1 MTKGAPG
8 EFVLSGVRSHKASTS
23 RCEAFKIA
31 CSPPS
36 SSTTEV
42 QLQENLE
49 ELDQSDHSKRLV
61 DTFQWNIWT
70 SFQAFSPTGFYFY
83 WICRVHATEM
93 VVPMWTKRAD
103 SNGVLWSL
111 RNQMDE
117 GFQTDSVESQKHS
130 SCPESQAIQRTRC
143 RFHRVPYPRCR
154 YFVGI
159 VLWCIICFCT
169 FADRTTDAPE
179 QIHPFSVASTCK
191 PSREDRSQDP
201 EAHCSFDTARDFMAS
216 ICKPYAQQDDSC
228 TPKMHHV
235 SCQGSARI
243 ASSTTR
249 TSRSAHQAARDA
261 DACNRSPACDQE
273 RGKSASSFCR
283 TGSACFAGTPIGRNC
298 HTAHIC
304 RRCSSTGADGSCQCR
319 YDRHATDIADIFRR
333 ASKSDRATQ
342 CRSNG
347 FRLRS
352 FVSGRCPE
360 SIVAIAFTTR
370 HVQHAHE
377 CAARRMGL
385 ASTCAT
391 SSKCPEPSISGRQP
405 SSNDSDSSCRHQ
417 HPATRDH
424 ASQHGQ
430 NRSTVA
436 IYAVGS
442 SHTESSQRSCCS
454 ITSPAN
460 SPRWGWRQCT
470 DCCTPGEA
478 EEICRTATTMSTAD
492 DRSIT
497 TGKTQRRGCQ
507 ECIHTSQ
514 SNPYWPCV
522 AQRFSFHSQ
531 FTRSDKVCEV
541 CTSAIFVV
549 ARSQQTSQS
558 AQSEHWS
565 RARSSHGRIDSRDHP
580 HLAIIQPICDAS
592 ANRDSVRR
600 VEWPRCSA
608 GAGLA
613 SCQGLTGPTT
623 PYAADSRTQ
632 FISPSVH
639 DSGDFDSPCKS
650 PVVISLD
657 QLLPF
662 TTQER
667 SLSQVSE
674 LFSQLQQPWPED
686 SMIRDLGF
694 LNELPDLDP
703 AIRHM
708 LSQLPTWDAAYLPK
722 TDAIHIYVDGSSFEN
737 RQTKQYTCAAWAC
750 IIIAECSMLDNARY
764 MFFAAMSHTMS
775 RACMNSSEFCGVGE
789 ISNDPTSTEAAGM
802 IVAMSWVA
810 QSPFRCC
817 HTIHYDNCTVGRYA
831 EGKNQWNADW
841 EHVHLKQN
849 IHGLRHCLCTAQIP
863 VAYSHVKA
871 HEGNPCNEAVDS
883 LAKATAKQILLP
895 SRLPAVLSAV
905 LLNRYFP
912 LSWMTLANPA
922 TVPTPA
928 AMSGTF
934 RAEGPFSGQQVDDTW
949 WHPKEC
955 PTEASVQVS
964 ISVATANVLTL
975 ESGSKTN
982 QNAGLLQTGR
992 IATLQVQ
999 FAHAGHHVIGLQ
1011 ECRTQ
1016 SQVTRHSASHLV
1028 YQSGASSNG
1037 QHGCE
1042 LWLDRV
1048 QPYAWD
1054 ARQQFC
1060 FQPDHVHIASFDDRH
1075 LFAIIRAP
1083 HMHIRILVL
1092 HAPHQNAHD
1101 HEFHSWWDRIHELV
1115 IRTSSSLPLIVLG
1128 DMNAKLGSS
1137 VSDSVGP
1144 FHAELENQT
1153 GHCLHAFMMEHDLFA
1168 PSTFAEFHEGPSH
1181 TWTAPEGSKHRLDF
1195 VLLPNK
1201 WKSHQIRSF
1210 VQYEV
1215 DLCTV
1220 RDDHDVAAVEIQ
1232 MEAAISLRHHT
1243 RKHRIDTRLCQD
1255 PSARRKFL
1263 DFLAQPPQ
1271 IDWSV
1276 GGLHAEILTRWLQQ
1290 GTQCFQPVKPLP
1302 RQRYMSDKT
1311 WQIAQVRKKLR
1322 ALAQQ
1327 AEQHDQLML
1336 LRHVFDAWSQANRI
1350 EIDLNLTPATQHV
1363 CRRLQ
1368 HQLRC
1373 SLAMFMHFRYL
1384 LHSHARHSS
1393 KSDRIMCA
1401 QHTVD
1406 SFLKSAQGH
1415 NSRELYRCL
1424 KPLLGQTHRKVST
1437 CFRPV
1442 PAVRLLDNS
1451 LATSHEEAAS
1461 RWQQHFAAPEQGIAV
1476 TFDQMRELAVL
1487 QNPIY
1492 HPDEAPFDL
1501 SCVPTLEAIET
1512 QIHKSRRGKCPG
1524 IDGLPSEVYQIHP
1537 DQMARILWPLM
1548 SKCSLRCCE
1557 PLRWRGGSIFALPK
1571 VLNPG
1576 ASAEQYRSILLADF
1590 SSKLCHGMLRKRL
1603 LPALNNYKLNM
1614 QAGGIPGVG
1623 TDMLQLYVQSFVQLA
1638 CTAKHSCAL
1647 IFVDIRQAFYQACRP
1662 LLIGRHVTE
1671 EMLAA
1676 LFSRQGWSPESFQS
1690 FRDRMHEEPALLQAR
1705 VTAHERAQ
1713 VTAMLTGTW
1722 FHLRDQPATLTNT
1735 ASGTRP
1741 GDSMADILYAFMMA
1755 RFLASVR
1762 EEFIQ
1767 QGLHSEFPINWIPHG
1782 SLAPGDI
1789 PDQHIVQ
1796 ASWVDDFVL
1805 LLRAE
1810 DPVILLAKVKTA
1822 MGIVQGV
1829 AASYALQLNYNRD
1842 KTSALMNLRG
1852 HQARRLW
1859 TQILE
1864 SDPANPYLEFTSAS
1878 LTKPGRLA
1886 VVPGYVYLGQLQDG
1900 KGHPA
1905 SEVHR
1910 RFLETQASSRLLKRN
1925 VFRSPRMPTKTKLM
1939 LFKSLVL
1946 SKVTFGAS
1954 AWQHMHIHT
1963 AQKWSRQLINLY
1975 SSASPSIKH
1984 GPGVMNIDII
1994 ADCRLPPPMLLL
2006 AQQRF
2011 SLFDRLIQSEML
2023 ELYAVLQAQQVETS
2037 WFQLI
2042 LHDLHRL
2049 AEQYPAH
2056 PVLADDVLCDIH
2068 ALAQHVHHNPRAL
2081 TKVGKWAVKHFQ
2093 KYLSLWKSFREFQ
2106 QQFQETAS
2114 RFGITWS
2121 VSALPANLSI
2131 EFECNSCQARFAT
2144 FQALCTHE
2152 FKRHASVNI
2161 AQRYAWRNQCRA
2173 CLKVYASR
2181 TQLLHHLKYF
2191 RTGCLLKLVTNVE
2204 PINDESLQ
2212 ELLQQQR
2219 DDHKATKGRSRAK
2232 QHKIPMVQATGPLRP
2247 WPWQRSLQLAL
2258 DDTRSRPSMSPD
2270 TCNAWI
2276 TRVLEA
2282 TQSGGVAEVYALLCE
2297 QPYHGSFAMQI
2308 LQAFDG
2314 ADCTSMEDKVSAHLD
2329 LQDAIHL
2336 WQDDHFVC
2344 PSKHTSP
2351 CLRSLL
2357 MPP

>member
-1 MTKGAPG
+1 
-8 EFVLSGVRSHKASTS
+8 
-23 RCEAFKIA
+23 
-31 CSPPS
+31 
-36 SSTTEV
+36 
-42 QLQENLE
+42 
-49 ELDQSDHSKRLV
+49 
-61 DTFQWNIWT
+61 
-70 SFQAFSPTGFYFY
+70 
-83 WICRVHATEM
+83 
-93 VVPMWTKRAD
+93 
-103 SNGVLWSL
+103 
-111 RNQMDE
+111 
-117 GFQTDSVESQKHS
+117 
-130 SCPESQAIQRTRC
+130 
-143 RFHRVPYPRCR
+143 
-154 YFVGI
+154 
-159 VLWCIICFCT
+159 
-169 FADRTTDAPE
+169 
-179 QIHPFSVASTCK
+179 
-191 PSREDRSQDP
+191 
-201 EAHCSFDTARDFMAS
+201 
-216 ICKPYAQQDDSC
+216 
-228 TPKMHHV
+228 
-235 SCQGSARI
+235 
-243 ASSTTR
+243 
-249 TSRSAHQAARDA
+249 
-261 DACNRSPACDQE
+261 
-273 RGKSASSFCR
+273 
-283 TGSACFAGTPIGRNC
+283 
-298 HTAHIC
+298 
-304 RRCSSTGADGSCQCR
+304 
-319 YDRHATDIADIFRR
+319 
-333 ASKSDRATQ
+333 
-342 CRSNG
+342 
-347 FRLRS
+347 
-352 FVSGRCPE
+352 
-360 SIVAIAFTTR
+360 
-370 HVQHAHE
+370 
-377 CAARRMGL
+377 
-385 ASTCAT
+385 
-391 SSKCPEPSISGRQP
+391 
-405 SSNDSDSSCRHQ
+405 
-417 HPATRDH
+417 
-424 ASQHGQ
+424 
-430 NRSTVA
+430 
-436 IYAVGS
+436 
-442 SHTESSQRSCCS
+442 
-454 ITSPAN
+454 
-460 SPRWGWRQCT
+460 
-470 DCCTPGEA
+470 
-478 EEICRTATTMSTAD
+478 
-492 DRSIT
+492 
-497 TGKTQRRGCQ
+497 
-507 ECIHTSQ
+507 
-514 SNPYWPCV
+514 
-522 AQRFSFHSQ
+522 
-531 FTRSDKVCEV
+531 
-541 CTSAIFVV
+541 
-549 ARSQQTSQS
+549 
-558 AQSEHWS
+558 
-565 RARSSHGRIDSRDHP
+565 
-580 HLAIIQPICDAS
+580 
-592 ANRDSVRR
+592 
-600 VEWPRCSA
+600 
-608 GAGLA
+608 
-613 SCQGLTGPTT
+613 
-623 PYAADSRTQ
+623 
-632 FISPSVH
+632 
-639 DSGDFDSPCKS
+639 
-650 PVVISLD
+650 
-657 QLLPF
+657 
-662 TTQER
+662 
-667 SLSQVSE
+667 
-674 LFSQLQQPWPED
+674 
-686 SMIRDLGF
+686 
-694 LNELPDLDP
+694 
-703 AIRHM
+703 
-708 LSQLPTWDAAYLPK
+708 
-722 TDAIHIYVDGSSFEN
+722 
-737 RQTKQYTCAAWAC
+737 
-750 IIIAECSMLDNARY
+750 
-764 MFFAAMSHTMS
+764 
-775 RACMNSSEFCGVGE
+775 
-789 ISNDPTSTEAAGM
+789 
-802 IVAMSWVA
+802 
-810 QSPFRCC
+810 
-817 HTIHYDNCTVGRYA
+817 
-831 EGKNQWNADW
+831 
-841 EHVHLKQN
+841 
-849 IHGLRHCLCTAQIP
+849 
-863 VAYSHVKA
+863 
-871 HEGNPCNEAVDS
+871 
-883 LAKATAKQILLP
+883 
-895 SRLPAVLSAV
+895 
-905 LLNRYFP
+905 
-912 LSWMTLANPA
+912 
-922 TVPTPA
+922 
-928 AMSGTF
+928 
-934 RAEGPFSGQQVDDTW
+934 
-949 WHPKEC
+949 
-955 PTEASVQVS
+955 
-964 ISVATANVLTL
+964 
-975 ESGSKTN
+975 
-982 QNAGLLQTGR
+982 
-992 IATLQVQ
+992 
-999 FAHAGHHVIGLQ
+999 
-1011 ECRTQ
+1011 
-1016 SQVTRHSASHLV
+1016 
-1028 YQSGASSNG
+1028 
-1037 QHGCE
+1037 
-1042 LWLDRV
+1042 
-1048 QPYAWD
+1048 
-1054 ARQQFC
+1054 
-1060 FQPDHVHIASFDDRH
+1060 
-1075 LFAIIRAP
+1075 
-1083 HMHIRILVL
+1083 
-1092 HAPHQNAHD
+1092 
-1101 HEFHSWWDRIHELV
+1101 
-1115 IRTSSSLPLIVLG
+1115 
-1128 DMNAKLGSS
+1128 
-1137 VSDSVGP
+1137 
-1144 FHAELENQT
+1144 
-1153 GHCLHAFMMEHDLFA
+1153 
-1168 PSTFAEFHEGPSH
+1168 
-1181 TWTAPEGSKHRLDF
+1181 
-1195 VLLPNK
+1195 
-1201 WKSHQIRSF
+1201 
-1210 VQYEV
+1210 
-1215 DLCTV
+1215 
-1220 RDDHDVAAVEIQ
+1220 

-1276 GGLHAEILTRWLQQ
+1276 GVGLHAEILTQWLQQ

-1311 WQIAQVRKKLR
+1311 WQLVQVRKKLR

-1373 SLAMFMHFRYL
+1373 SLAVFMHFRYL

-1406 SFLKSAQGH
+1406 SFLESAQGH

-1461 RWQQHFAAPEQGIAV
+1461 RWQQYFAAPEQGIAV

-1492 HPDEAPFDL
+1492 HPDEVPFDL

-1576 ASAEQYRSILLADF
+1576 ASVEQYRSILLADF

-1623 TDMLQLYVQSFVQLA
+1623 TDMLQLFVQSFVQLA

-1822 MGIVQGV
+1822 MGIVQDV

-1878 LTKPGRLA
+1878 LTQPGRLA
-1886 VVPGYVYLGQLQDG
+1886 VVPDYVYLGQLQDG

-2042 LHDLHRL
+2042 LQDLHRL

-2106 QQFQETAS
+2106 QQFQDTAS

-2191 RTGCLLKLVTNVE
+2191 RTGCLLKLVTSVE

-2232 QHKIPMVQATGPLRP
+2232 QHKIPMVQAAGPLRP

-2258 DDTRSRPSMSPD
+2258 DDTRPRPSMSPD
-2270 TCNAWI
+2270 TCNTWI

-2282 TQSGGVAEVYALLCE
+2282 AQTGGVAEVYDLLCE

-2351 CLRSLL
+2351 VSKVLVNASLAQVRVREPAAPAASMPMQFRRQVQIDKIWSDHTVATQLQQQIQQERSKVYSFPKPQPFPCATDPIFLYVFSGRRREGDYQSHLQRLVTLHEIAGRVLLLDLALSDEHNVKRPELVQRLTAWFESGAIGGYLVAPPCETWSEARYLEDNLLCPPRPLRSHDHPLALPCLTIKELEQLDIANFLL
-2357 MPP
+2357 LVALHLLLLSAVTRTPGIMEHPRAPRPPDRATIWRLPWVQAMIDGRIMTRHLIWQAEFGSETPKPTHLGVVHIANFAAIMRRHKIPVDWTKLGKLGGRSCDGTWRTSKAKEYPSRLNEALAAAHIAGYQAKRLEAPSHFRLPPDTVQAFQRLYKGDQDFSQQVIAPDFNRAQALFTDMD